1 MFTCQVG
8 LPRQKMKYRFN
19 RASIYSQLI
28 RSISV
33 TKERIKTLEKNRN
46 INQKENVALTQ
57 DHYFLKS
64 RRTTQA
70 TNCQKLSKRYF
81 EKKKKKN
88 RCFKKLKN
96 HIKCNFEEQIL
107 ASLKLSDTV
116 SLLGICY
123 KRGINAITGAAGL
136 VEPLDTRVSE
146 HLKYTF
152 VLLICYCP
160 MVFVVG

>member
-1 MFTCQVG
+1 M
-8 LPRQKMKYRFN
+8 
-19 RASIYSQLI
+19 
-28 RSISV
+28 
-33 TKERIKTLEKNRN
+33 KTLEKNRN
-46 INQKENVALTQ
+46 IIQKKDVALTQ

-81 EKKKKKN
+81 KKKKKKKN
-88 RCFKKLKN
+88 RCCWKLKN
-96 HIKCNFEEQIL
+96 HIKYLKSNFEKQIL

-123 KRGINAITGAAGL
+123 KRGINTITRAAGL

-146 HLKYTF
+146 HLKYIF

-160 MVFVVG
+160 MVFVVGWFV